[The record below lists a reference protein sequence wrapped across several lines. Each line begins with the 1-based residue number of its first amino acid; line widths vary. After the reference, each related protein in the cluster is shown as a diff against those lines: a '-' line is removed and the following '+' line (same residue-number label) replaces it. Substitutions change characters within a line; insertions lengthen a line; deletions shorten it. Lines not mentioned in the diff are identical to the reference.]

1 MKLSKQQV
9 GRCAFLVELLVFT
22 GYYCLGTGGLIA
34 LMHTKKEIA
43 GIRAEVELLQSEI
56 HHLENTIA
64 MQKKHPFFKE
74 KIAREQLQMA
84 HANEE
89 IYIV

>member
-1 MKLSKQQV
+1 MKLSKQHL
-9 GRCAFLVELLVFT
+9 GRCAFLVELLVFS
-22 GYYCLGTGGLIA
+22 GYYCVGASGILS
-34 LMHTKKEIA
+34 LMHTKKEISQ
-43 GIRAEVELLQSEI
+43 INQEIQFLQSEI
-56 HHLENTIA
+56 HQLQTTIA

-84 HANEE
+84 HENEE